1 MTTETR
7 RRLDLDRAMLL
18 LALLVLFAVP
28 LWIALTPSPTH
39 EPTPA
44 VTVTTEPET
53 APTYSADDAFA
64 AIVVQNGVADRDVN
78 LARSVAQ
85 SMCVY
90 LTAGDTIDQA
100 KAAALDGW
108 TYGPRPTAAVIGSAA
123 LFCPQHTDALND
135 AAHLGVDA

>member
-1 MTTETR
+1 MKSP
-7 RRLDLDRAMLL
+7 LPAWYV
-18 LALLVLFAVP
+18 LALSFVLVACTVVVVIVLSAQ
-28 LWIALTPSPTH
+28 PTH

-123 LFCPQHTDALND
+123 LFCPQHADALND